1 MPPTVNA
8 RSCLSPPHVYTSV
21 YAPPAASGDANE
33 SITSRSSYAE
43 FATETISAP
52 SMEKFSFTVC
62 AGAGALRK
70 HTASAEPSLAATT
83 WLIGAEPAAA
93 FSS

>member
-1 MPPTVNA
+1 
-8 RSCLSPPHVYTSV
+8 
-21 YAPPAASGDANE
+21 
-33 SITSRSSYAE
+33 
-43 FATETISAP
+43 
-52 SMEKFSFTVC
+52 MEKFSFTAW

-70 HTASAEPSLAATT
+70 HTASDEPSLAATT